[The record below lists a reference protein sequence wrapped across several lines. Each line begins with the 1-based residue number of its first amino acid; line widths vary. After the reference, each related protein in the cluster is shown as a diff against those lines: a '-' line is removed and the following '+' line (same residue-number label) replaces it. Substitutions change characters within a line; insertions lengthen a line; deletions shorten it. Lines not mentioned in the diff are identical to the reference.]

1 MIHIKCQFY
10 HQKQTHKKGAKLLS
24 ILINTFSLAFSIT
37 YFKTYTYWLNILK
50 FDLGSLLGR
59 RFFDGVPT
67 LTVHRPSPG
76 AGQRQGGTWG
86 TVILWK
92 LTGFQS
98 LPEH

>member
-1 MIHIKCQFY
+1 M
-10 HQKQTHKKGAKLLS
+10 S
-24 ILINTFSLAFSIT
+24 ILSSKTNSQKGGETLININQ
-37 YFKTYTYWLNILK
+37 YFFPSVLDNIFYKTYTYWLNILK
-50 FDLGSLLGR
+50 FDLGSLLGH
-59 RFFDGVPT
+59 RFIDGVPT

-76 AGQRQGGTWG
+76 AGQRQGDTWG